1 MAKKF
6 NRVSAKK
13 NKQKSKSRFKDYI
26 IISESANTSD
36 NNTSEI
42 ITDQNEVPVGITSST
57 EPQTATYSFL
67 SKEIVNI
74 GIITSVLLAGLV
86 VTSLIA

>member
-13 NKQKSKSRFKDYI
+13 NKQQSKSRFKDSI
-26 IISESANTSD
+26 ILSESTNTI

-42 ITDQNEVPVGITSST
+42 IADQNEVSVGITSPI
-57 EPQTATYSFL
+57 EQQNATYSFL

-74 GIITSVLLAGLV
+74 GIITSILLAGLV